1 MRFWRF
7 LSLFSLIT
15 VAMVSSSSGSRSS
28 DLLRPRASRPP
39 ACDGRNYQELTLTYR
54 ARAGRP
60 RSQQLLDRSA
70 TNPISES
77 TQSRAQPT
85 SAGTLQ
91 PNSLCAKAER
101 IVFSCLTKRSG
112 VRSTGV
118 SSRIVSL
125 CASRDLDKERG
136 YLQYRY
142 GLPGKVE
149 LEFPSSRTGT
159 QQMFQ
164 YTHYMRYQVD
174 LTEINFTIDGYQ
186 YQIFDDYNGEEKP
199 RISTEGVSVT
209 APGKPREVSFVCRS
223 KAKADYSMLDEVLT
237 REQ

>member
-1 MRFWRF
+1 MRFWRY
-7 LSLFSLIT
+7 LSLCSLMT
-15 VAMVSSSSGSRSS
+15 AAMVAAN
-28 DLLRPRASRPP
+28 LNPERASTSPREVVKTGSEPASAPP
-39 ACDGRNYQELTLTYR
+39 
-54 ARAGRP
+54 
-60 RSQQLLDRSA
+60 
-70 TNPISES
+70 
-77 TQSRAQPT
+77 
-85 SAGTLQ
+85 LQ

-101 IVFSCLTKRSG
+101 IIFSCLTKRSG
-112 VRSTGV
+112 VRSTGGL
-118 SSRIVSL
+118 SKIASL
-125 CASRDLDKERG
+125 CASRDLDKHRG

-174 LTEINFTIDGYQ
+174 LTEINFEINGYQ

-209 APGKPREVSFVCRS
+209 APGKPKEVSFVCRT